1 MSWVHD
7 WIQLSAQG
15 IEVLAVAIMV
25 VFILVGTARWC
36 LHSVNKI
43 SDGYERYRVVLG
55 KTLLI
60 GLELMVAADII
71 RTVVLDLTLTN
82 IALLSGLVVVRT
94 FLGWSIVVEIEG
106 RWPWQIK
113 QKDSPGPMDRMETNA
128 AQGKGKAALT
138 DATSVKT
145 KGGQ

>member
-1 MSWVHD
+1 MEQIHELID
-7 WIQLSAQG
+7 LAARG

-25 VFILVGTARWC
+25 VFIIVGTARWC
-36 LHSVNKI
+36 IHSVNKI
-43 SDGYERYRVVLG
+43 NGGYERYRVVLG

-71 RTVVLDLTLTN
+71 RTVALDLTLTN
-82 IALLSGLVVVRT
+82 ITLLGGLVIVRT

-113 QKDSPGPMDRMETNA
+113 KRDSPNPIEGMDTNA
-128 AQGKGKAALT
+128 AQGKGTAALADVT
-138 DATSVKT
+138 RAET
-145 KGGQ
+145 

>member
-7 WIQLSAQG
+7 WIELSAQG

-71 RTVVLDLTLTN
+71 RTVVLDLTLTFFVL
-82 IALLSGLVVVRT
+82 ADGRVRVRT
-94 FLGWSIVVEIEG
+94 VTGVQSAVAI
-106 RWPWQIK
+106 
-113 QKDSPGPMDRMETNA
+113 
-128 AQGKGKAALT
+128 
-138 DATSVKT
+138 
-145 KGGQ
+145 

>member
-1 MSWVHD
+1 MEQIHE
-7 WIQLSAQG
+7 WIDFSARA
-15 IEVLAVAIMV
+15 IEALAVVIMV

-43 SDGYERYRVVLG
+43 SGGYERYRVVLG

-71 RTVVLDLTLTN
+71 RTVAFDLTLTN
-82 IALLSGLVVVRT
+82 ITLLGGLVVVRT

-113 QKDSPGPMDRMETNA
+113 QKDSPGPMDRLETNA
-128 AQGKGKAALT
+128 AQGKGAAALADVT
-138 DATSVKT
+138 RAKT
-145 KGGQ
+145 